1 MQADLDVAGRDVGA
15 FDDEP
20 SDRKP
25 DPEADSKS
33 DVVANDNG
41 MRWPLIPFPEDWY
54 ACCC

>member
-20 SDRKP
+20 SDWKP
-25 DPEADSKS
+25 DPEADTKR